1 MPSDVA
7 TRNMDLAQTDSSAD
21 ARSPADIQDVQD
33 EAKAARFAAALGLS
47 FKNPGLVR
55 LALTHRSVL
64 HVWAPPGTLP
74 PAPLRT
80 NERLEFLGDAV
91 LGMVAAEFLYE
102 RYPEADEGTL
112 TGRRVALVRA
122 ETLVRWA
129 REIDLGAYLYLGT
142 GERVT
147 ASARDRMLAGAF
159 EALVGAIYLDR
170 GQRAA
175 RRFLRPF
182 LTRETKE
189 GAAAVTANPKGRLQE
204 LLQERYRLAPTYS
217 TLAAEGPAHARSFT
231 VEVALGDRPLGVGQ
245 GVSKREAEQAAA
257 AAALVVLAGDN
268 DSVASDDAE
277 VADIAPAADRTG
289 PDVALPASDT
299 PHPTTAGND
308 GTAAAAPAAI
318 TRRRDRSRPAPG

>member
-1 MPSDVA
+1 MGLAEVNLDAEVA
-7 TRNMDLAQTDSSAD
+7 AVAD
-21 ARSPADIQDVQD
+21 ERDVQD
-33 EAKAARFAAALGLS
+33 EEKAARFAAALGLS
-47 FKNPGLVR
+47 FKDPDLLR

-91 LGMVAAEFLYE
+91 LGMAAAEFLYE

-182 LTRETKE
+182 LARETKD
-189 GAAAVTANPKGRLQE
+189 GAAPVTANPKGRLQE
-204 LLQERYRLAPTYS
+204 LLQERYRLAPTYR
-217 TLAAEGPAHARSFT
+217 TLTAEGPAHARSFT
-231 VEVALGDRPLGVGQ
+231 VEVALGERPLGAGQ

-257 AAALVVLAGDN
+257 AAALVALAGEGVPLPGEDPP
-268 DSVASDDAE
+268 VAAVE
-277 VADIAPAADRTG
+277 PPEDRAG
-289 PDVALPASDT
+289 PGTALPASQT
-299 PHPTTAGND
+299 SHPTMADID
-308 GTAAAAPAAI
+308 GPVVAATEAVPAVVARRGRR
-318 TRRRDRSRPAPG
+318 TRRAAG